1 MKNEEDL
8 NMCTSFVVNRKKT
21 FVGWNLDL
29 LDMKYQVVED
39 DDKVYIA
46 IYDAKEGWLPLFGA
60 NQRGDFIAMPTCWP
74 YDQRSNPD
82 YHGQN
87 DIIHLDID
95 LLLEKKTFEE
105 IKDIVERKKIASV
118 PGVTFQA
125 QLSNHNGDVLQI
137 VPGQGYQYKQH
148 PLYSIM
154 TNFSPLKGESEKHP
168 WMGLDRY
175 QTAKAM
181 LQQAN
186 DDCDVED
193 CFAILKATAQSV
205 CPTVVSMVYD
215 VSERII
221 YWCEKQNFQDIHK
234 RQL

>member
-1 MKNEEDL
+1 
-8 NMCTSFVVNRKKT
+8 
-21 FVGWNLDL
+21 
-29 LDMKYQVVED
+29 MKYQVVED

-186 DDCDVED
+186 DDFDVED

>member
-1 MKNEEDL
+1 
-8 NMCTSFVVNRKKT
+8 MCTSFVVNRKKT

-193 CFAILKATAQSV
+193 CFAILKATAQCV

>member
-1 MKNEEDL
+1 
-8 NMCTSFVVNRKKT
+8 MCTSFVVNRKKT

-74 YDQRSNPD
+74 YDQRSDPD

-105 IKDIVERKKIASV
+105 IKDIVEKEKIASV

-137 VPGQGYQYKQH
+137 VPGQGYQYKPH

-221 YWCEKQNFQDIHK
+221 YWCEKQNFQDIHQ

>member
-1 MKNEEDL
+1 
-8 NMCTSFVVNRKKT
+8 MCTSFVVNRKKT

-186 DDCDVED
+186 DDFDVED

>member
-46 IYDAKEGWLPLFGA
+46 IYDDKEGWLPLFGA

-74 YDQRSNPD
+74 YDQRSDPD

-105 IKDIVERKKIASV
+105 MKDIVEREKIASV

-186 DDCDVED
+186 DDFDVED

-221 YWCEKQNFQDIHK
+221 YWCEKQNFQDIHQ

>member
-1 MKNEEDL
+1 
-8 NMCTSFVVNRKKT
+8 MCTSFVVNRKKT

>member
-1 MKNEEDL
+1 
-8 NMCTSFVVNRKKT
+8 MCTSFVVNRKKT

-29 LDMKYQVVED
+29 LDMKYQVVEEK
-39 DDKVYIA
+39 DKVYIA

-60 NQRGDFIAMPTCWP
+60 NHRGDFIAMPTCWP
-74 YDQRSNPD
+74 YDQRSDPD
-82 YHGQN
+82 YQGQN

-95 LLLEKKTFEE
+95 LLMEKKTLGE
-105 IKDIVERKKIASV
+105 IKDIVEKEKIASV
-118 PGVTFQA
+118 PKVTFQA
-125 QLSNHNGDVLQI
+125 QLSNQNGDVLQI

-154 TNFSPLKGESEKHP
+154 TNFSPFKGDIEQHP

-181 LQQAN
+181 LQQGS
-186 DDCDVED
+186 DDFDVED

>member
-1 MKNEEDL
+1 M
-8 NMCTSFVVNRKKT
+8 
-21 FVGWNLDL
+21 
-29 LDMKYQVVED
+29 
-39 DDKVYIA
+39 
-46 IYDAKEGWLPLFGA
+46 
-60 NQRGDFIAMPTCWP
+60 AM
-74 YDQRSNPD
+74 S
-82 YHGQN
+82 
-87 DIIHLDID
+87 
-95 LLLEKKTFEE
+95 
-105 IKDIVERKKIASV
+105 
-118 PGVTFQA
+118 
-125 QLSNHNGDVLQI
+125 
-137 VPGQGYQYKQH
+137 YKQH

-186 DDCDVED
+186 DDFDVED

-221 YWCEKQNFQDIHK
+221 YWCEKQNFQDIHQ

>member
-1 MKNEEDL
+1 
-8 NMCTSFVVNRKKT
+8 MCRSFVVNRKKT

-74 YDQRSNPD
+74 YDQRSDPD

>member
-1 MKNEEDL
+1 
-8 NMCTSFVVNRKKT
+8 
-21 FVGWNLDL
+21 
-29 LDMKYQVVED
+29 MKYQVVED

-60 NQRGDFIAMPTCWP
+60 NQRDDFIAMPTCWP

>member
-1 MKNEEDL
+1 
-8 NMCTSFVVNRKKT
+8 
-21 FVGWNLDL
+21 
-29 LDMKYQVVED
+29 MKYQVVED

-74 YDQRSNPD
+74 SDQRSNPD